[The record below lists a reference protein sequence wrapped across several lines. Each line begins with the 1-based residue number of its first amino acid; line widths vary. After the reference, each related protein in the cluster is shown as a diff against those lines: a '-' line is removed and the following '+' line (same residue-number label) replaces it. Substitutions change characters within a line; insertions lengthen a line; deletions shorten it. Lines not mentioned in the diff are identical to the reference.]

1 MRKTISSNP
10 HRREAATKLKALE
23 EKRLK
28 AIEAQKPV
36 PKKRGRKPRKKKVVE
51 EDE

>member
-1 MRKTISSNP
+1 MEKTINLKS
-10 HRREAATKLKALE
+10 HRREAVNKLKALE

-36 PKKRGRKPRKKKVVE
+36 PKKRGRKPKKKVVE

>member
-28 AIEAQKPV
+28 SIEAQKPV
-36 PKKRGRKPRKKKVVE
+36 PKKRGRKPKKKVVE

>member
-1 MRKTISSNP
+1 MEKSIASNP
-10 HRREAATKLKALE
+10 HRREAASKLKALE

-36 PKKRGRKPRKKKVVE
+36 PKKRGRKPKKKVVE